1 MAEREPFFCV
11 VVPTYNVARM
21 CAAAVLSVLA
31 QTEKDFELI
40 VVDDGSTDETP
51 ALLARL
57 PADPRLRLVR
67 MERNSGQHACRNRAI
82 RMARARFVTFLD
94 SDDLYLPGR
103 LKAFRRAAEAS
114 PATGFWF
121 SNGYLRRFGRVVARL
136 FDPARS
142 IPRGRV
148 PGWYAVGDKFLPYVT
163 TNVAIRREAFARYG
177 LFREDMRI
185 LEDTELYARMLAG
198 GLEVGALAQPL
209 SVRTMHEA
217 QITRDYET
225 TFREAVMAL
234 EAGRPEPA
242 ERERRW
248 RELVLETATY
258 FLKEGR
264 PGQAREFL
272 VRQLGA
278 EARGSNLYRLSFVP
292 AAALLWLKRLRRGAL
307 ELRWGAGLSSEEFRS
322 AERTIAPWL
331 ARAQAL

>member
-1 MAEREPFFCV
+1 MAEREPFFSV

-31 QTEKDFELI
+31 QSEGDFELF

-51 ALLARL
+51 RLLSRL
-57 PADPRLRLVR
+57 PGDPRLHLVR

-82 RMARARFVTFLD
+82 RMARGRFVTFLD

-103 LKAFRRAAEAS
+103 LEAFRRAAEAR
-114 PATGFWF
+114 PAAGFWF
-121 SNGYLRRFGRVVARL
+121 SNAYLRRFGRVISRL
-136 FDPARS
+136 FDPGRA
-142 IPRGRV
+142 IPQGRV

-163 TNVAIRREAFARYG
+163 TNVAVRREAFTRHG

-198 GLEVGALAQPL
+198 GLEVGAIPEPL

-217 QITRDYET
+217 QITRDHET

-234 EAGRPEPA
+234 EAGGPGPA
-242 ERERRW
+242 ERELRW
-248 RELVLETATY
+248 RELVLETSTY

-264 PGQAREFL
+264 PDQARQFL
-272 VRQLGA
+272 TRQLG
-278 EARGSNLYRLSFVP
+278 EQARGLTLYRLSFVP
-292 AAALLWLKRLRRGAL
+292 AAALIWLKRLRRAAL
-307 ELRWGAGLSSEEFRS
+307 ELRYSEAFAPEEYR
-322 AERTIAPWL
+322 AVERTIAPWL
-331 ARAQAL
+331 ERARAL